1 MRLEDYNR
9 FLQEQ
14 FWKAYDHAARAKENG
29 YDPEKKPESII
40 SFSQA
45 ETIEKLLGLK
55 GFKERFEELKKTLPP
70 LEIPFKIAEDII
82 LGKFGFFPEEKAAEL
97 ALKAALASLTPP
109 GTTAAPIEGIE
120 KVLIKR
126 NNDNTR
132 YLAVYFS
139 GPMRSAGGTEQAL
152 SIILA
157 DFIRRILKLDRYK
170 PTQEE
175 VARYIEELRLYER
188 GKNRFQYKVA
198 KDQIA
203 EVIENL
209 PIEITGSPSED
220 VEVVV
225 YRDLPRVETNR
236 LRGGALRIINDGII
250 GRVKKF
256 ESIINKLNI
265 SGWSWISKI
274 EVESTKSEYLKE
286 VLIGR
291 PFFSSSESFGGFR
304 IRYGRAR
311 NTGLMAV
318 GIHPMSMRVL
328 QGFLSIG
335 SQLRIDRPGKSAI
348 VMPVD
353 SIMPPIVKTKDGS
366 IYMVDTE
373 EKLREVQGNISK
385 ILFLGDILISIGDY
399 IEGNSPLDKTGYT
412 EEQWAA
418 ELEVALQGKQD
429 DIKNLP
435 LDIGIIKTLV
445 RDPFLKF
452 DFGTFLQ
459 ISIALDVPL
468 HPRFYFFLENLSGHE
483 LVHVVECFRE
493 AVLDGGNVR
502 IPIRDDS
509 LIVEFEKMCLPSKI
523 DGDFVKVE
531 KTHADL
537 FIYLSKLTLPKTGL
551 EKNAIDYLNSFLN
564 FRIKPKGGAFISA
577 RLGRPEAAKLREM
590 DPPSHVLFPVGL
602 EGGSKRNI
610 ILAASKKNVM
620 VKICNRYCD
629 KCDTYTFYFHCP
641 KCKSPTIAIYYCA
654 KCNSYSRSENCD
666 KCGGKGTPYH
676 TKSIDI
682 DRILAEVEEK
692 LGIKLGPELKGVKS
706 LMNKHR
712 VPEPIEKG
720 VLRAKYG
727 LTIYK
732 DGTIRFDATNAP
744 LTAFKP
750 KEIGTP
756 VEVLRKLGY
765 DIDVEGKPLVN
776 EDQLL
781 YLQPQ
786 DVILPIE
793 MGDALVK
800 IANFIDDELR
810 LIYNAEPFYNAR
822 NREDLIGHLVLG
834 ISPHTLGA
842 IVGRII
848 GYTDSQVVFAHPFW
862 HQAKRRDCDGDGDSI
877 ILLLDA
883 LLNFSK
889 HYVPDSAGGLMDTPL
904 IIMPILKPDEI
915 DDQVYN
921 MEDVDKYSL
930 EVYSLAWQD
939 AKPKELEGCIKL
951 VKSDNPNIA
960 WTHNT
965 TSIVDGVKKNV
976 YSTIGSIDK
985 KLKLQLE
992 ITSCLNGINER
1003 EFAENLLNSH
1013 LLKDISGNI
1022 RTFFTQ
1028 RFRCKKCGKK
1038 FRRLPLSSRCTSCG
1052 GELSPTVYASSVKK
1066 YLMLGKKVLK
1076 LFPLDPYFSS
1086 NIELLE
1092 KELSMLITKEDAKL
1106 LTQKRLNQYF

>member
-1 MRLEDYNR
+1 MNLKEYNQV
-9 FLQEQ
+9 LQEH
-14 FWKAYDHAARAKENG
+14 FWRAYDHAVRAKEKG

-45 ETIEKLLGLK
+45 ETIEKLLNLK
-55 GFKERFEELKKTLPP
+55 GFRDRFEELRKSLPP

-82 LGKFGFFPEEKAAEL
+82 LGRFGSFLEEKAAEL

-120 KVLIKR
+120 KVLIKK
-126 NNDNTR
+126 NNDGTR

-157 DFIRRILKLDRYK
+157 DFIRRTLKLDRYK
-170 PTQEE
+170 PTEE
-175 VARYIEELRLYER
+175 DVARYVEELRLYER

-198 KDQIA
+198 KNQIA

-209 PIEITGSPSED
+209 PIEVTGPPSED
-220 VEVVV
+220 AEVVI

-265 SGWSWISKI
+265 SGWSWISGI

-318 GIHPMSMRVL
+318 GIHPMSMRIL

-348 VMPVD
+348 TMPVD
-353 SIMPPIVKTKDGS
+353 SIMPPIVKTDDGS
-366 IYMVDTE
+366 IHLVDTE
-373 EKLREVQGNISK
+373 GKFEKVRDHVSK
-385 ILFLGDILISIGDY
+385 VLFLGDILISVGDY
-399 IEGNSPLDKTGYT
+399 IEGNAPLDKVGYT

-418 ELEVALQGKQD
+418 ELEAALNEKEEHV
-429 DIKNLP
+429 KKLP
-435 LDIGIIKTLV
+435 LDEGLLKSLV
-445 RDPFLKF
+445 ENPFLKI
-452 DFGTFLQ
+452 DFGTALQ
-459 ISIALDVPL
+459 VSIALEIPL
-468 HPRFYFFLENLSGHE
+468 NPRFYFFLENVNGRE
-483 LVHVVECFRE
+483 LLHIVECFKE
-493 AVLDGGNVR
+493 AELNGENVS
-502 IPIRDDS
+502 IPLKDKS
-509 LIVEFEKMCLPSKI
+509 LLEEFEKICLPSQVV
-523 DGDFVKVE
+523 DNVVTVE
-531 KTHADL
+531 RIYAEL
-537 FIYLSKLTLPKTGL
+537 FLYLCRLTMPRTGL
-551 EKNAIDYLNSFLN
+551 ERSAIDYLNSFLQ
-564 FRIKPKGGAFISA
+564 FRIKPKGGAFVSA

-610 ILAASKKNVM
+610 VLAASRKNIVI
-620 VKICNRYCD
+620 KICNRYCE
-629 KCDTYTFYFHCP
+629 KCNSYTFYFHCP
-641 KCKSPTIAIYYCA
+641 ECKSQTVAMYYCV
-654 KCNSYSRSENCD
+654 KCNSYSRSEKCE
-666 KCGGKGTPYH
+666 KCGREGSPYH
-676 TKSIDI
+676 TKSISI
-682 DRILAEVEEK
+682 KKILDDAEK
-692 LGIKLGPELKGVKS
+692 LGVKIGDELKGVKG
-706 LMNKHR
+706 LMNKNR

-720 VLRAKYG
+720 VLRAKYD

-750 KEIGTP
+750 TEVGTS
-756 VEVLRKLGY
+756 VDVLKRLGY
-765 DIDVEGKPLVN
+765 DTDVNGNPLVS
-776 EDQLL
+776 EEQLV
-781 YLQPQ
+781 YLFPQ
-786 DVILPIE
+786 DVILPKE
-793 MGDALVK
+793 MGDTLVK
-800 IANFIDDELR
+800 IADFIDDELR
-810 LIYNAEPFYNAR
+810 LFYNSEQFYRAKS
-822 NREDLIGHLVLG
+822 REDLIGHLVLG

-842 IVGRII
+842 VMGRII

-862 HQAKRRDCDGDGDSI
+862 HQAKRRDCDGDGDSV

-889 HYVPDSAGGLMDTPL
+889 HYVPETAGGLMDTPL
-904 IIMPILKPDEI
+904 IIMPVLKPEEI

-921 MEDVDKYSL
+921 MEDVEKYGRY
-930 EVYSLAWQD
+930 VYYLAEER
-939 AKPKELEGCIKL
+939 AKPKELEGHINM
-951 VKSDNPNIA
+951 VSSGNPNIA
-960 WTHNT
+960 WTHD
-965 TSIVDGVKKNV
+965 TSNITDGVKKNV
-976 YSTIGSIDK
+976 YGAIGSMKK
-985 KLKLQLE
+985 KLELQLK
-992 ITSCLNGINER
+992 ITSILNGIDR
-1003 EFAENLLNSH
+1003 KGFIENLLNSH

-1022 RTFFTQ
+1022 RAFYTQ
-1028 RFRCKKCGKK
+1028 KFRCKRCGKK
-1038 FRRLPLSSRCTSCG
+1038 FRRTPLMLKCTSCG
-1052 GELSPTVYASSVKK
+1052 GELSPTVYIGGVKK
-1066 YLMLGKKVLK
+1066 YLMLGKEILT
-1076 LFPLDPYFSS
+1076 LLPLDNYFSS

-1092 KELSMLITKEDAKL
+1092 KELSFLITKEDSKL
-1106 LTQKRLNQYF
+1106 LAQRRLKQYF